1 MSGCER
7 YVVSHYRLGETLQG
21 NRAALLQ
28 SDPAAEP
35 GGDALGEQ
43 DLPILG
49 LGAKPRCDVA
59 HRADRGVA
67 RALGEPDLT

>member
-7 YVVSHYRLGETLQG
+7 HVVSHYRLGETLQG

-28 SDPAAEP
+28 SDPTAEP

-43 DLPILG
+43 DLPVLD

-59 HRADRGVA
+59 YCADRGVA
-67 RALGEPDLT
+67 GALRKANLA